1 MMIMMMMMNMMV
13 MMIFTTMEIAILEEL
28 RSLPL
33 KLYQFEEDISQKG
46 LDDDIMVG
54 KKWERKNIF

>member
-1 MMIMMMMMNMMV
+1 MMIMMIMVIMMIMMV
-13 MMIFTTMEIAILEEL
+13 MMILTMIEIAILEEL

-54 KKWERKNIF
+54 KKWER